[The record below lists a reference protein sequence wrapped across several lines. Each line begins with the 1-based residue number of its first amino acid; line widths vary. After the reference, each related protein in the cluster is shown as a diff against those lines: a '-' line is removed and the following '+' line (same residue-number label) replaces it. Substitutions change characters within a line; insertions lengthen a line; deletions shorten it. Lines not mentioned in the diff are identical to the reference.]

1 MNNINESH
9 SALILHEVFIENL
22 LFERK
27 DYTIKRVDIDN
38 TKINFKRSIDD
49 MGNNKYKVKLSINMI
64 SENEFDIETCICG
77 IFEFEG
83 DKDFGS
89 KLLSHN
95 SVAILFPY
103 LRSQITILTSQP
115 GFEPIVLPVININ
128 RLLDEK

>member
-1 MNNINESH
+1 MNNINESQ
-9 SALILHEVFIENL
+9 SALILHDIFIEKL
-22 LFERK
+22 LFDRK
-27 DYTIKRVDIDN
+27 DYMIKKVDIDN
-38 TKINFKRSIDD
+38 TQINFRRSIDD
-49 MGNNKYKVKLSINMI
+49 LGSNKFKITLCINI
-64 SENEFDIETCICG
+64 VSEKEFDIETCICG

-95 SVAILFPY
+95 TVAIMFPY
-103 LRSQITILTSQP
+103 LRSQLTLLTSQP